1 MKRKGF
7 TLVELLAVIIV
18 IAIIS
23 LIIFPVVTKQI
34 AKSKQDLYNVQV
46 ENIIKAAK
54 DMVLDNPDLLD
65 ENHVIPTLIS
75 IEEMQSAT
83 NKEGVSYLEDGTIKS
98 PLDQSE
104 MHGTVVITYDEASKG
119 YIYEYKEK
127 TKSELSSLIVTRAAK
142 TIIAK
147 NNIHTNEAESGLFED
162 VTNNEYIFKGENP
175 NNFIKIGTSL
185 WRVISIDKDTY
196 TMKVAKTTH
205 NVKSLWANSSSEVNL
220 SFSNT
225 ALKIYTYLNS
235 DFYNT
240 LSDSLKSLVVENS
253 TWNIGSVSGNIKE
266 VKTLKQTEEKSE
278 TFHANVGLLTV
289 SDYANATYTL
299 SCRKDFTQSACAI
312 TNYLVL
318 DKEYFLLN
326 PVSNAKMLWTI
337 SPNVGNALNKASST
351 VQLNVVPVINLKAK
365 SEISGG
371 EGTVENPYILSL
383 PSES

>member
-34 AKSKQDLYNVQV
+34 SKSKQDLYNVQI

-54 DMVLDNPDLLD
+54 DMVLDNPSLLD

-104 MHGTVVITYDEASKG
+104 MHGTVVITYDEASNG
-119 YIYEYKEK
+119 YLYEYKEK
-127 TKSELSSLIVTRAAK
+127 TKSELSSLIVTPAAK
-142 TIIAK
+142 TIILK

-185 WRVISIDKDTY
+185 WRVISIDKDNY

-205 NVKSLWANSSSEVNL
+205 NVKSLWANSSTEANL

-225 ALKIYTYLNS
+225 TLKIYTYLNS

-240 LSDSLKSLVVENS
+240 LSDSIKSLVVENS
-253 TWNIGSVSGNIKE
+253 IWNIGSVSGNIKE
-266 VKTLKQTEEKSE
+266 VKTIKQTEEKAE

-289 SDYANATYTL
+289 SDYASATYNL
-299 SCRKDFTQSACAI
+299 SCRKDITQSVCAT

-337 SPNVGNALNKASST
+337 SPTVENAFNKVSAT
-351 VQLNVVPVINLKAK
+351 AQLNVIPVINLKAK
-365 SEISGG
+365 SSINGG
-371 EGTVENPYILSL
+371 EGTADNPYILSL
-383 PSES
+383 SSES